1 MNILILFSQPWR
13 VGGAETHVEALLQ
26 GLSGHKLFLTVNKG
40 SNGEKLA
47 KLRAKFPNLKILTIQ
62 ARGANIFRWAKDI
75 RMLSRLVKEQQIQV
89 ISAQQRTAGLWAQAI
104 RRSTQVPYT
113 VTMHDPWH
121 RAMFK
126 SMYARMFSTVFC
138 VSKNL
143 AATLQKDFGFSKEQL
158 QVINNGIDF
167 NAFVPRNLKAC
178 REKLGLD
185 SNVPI
190 LLHVSRLSRVKGAV
204 ALKIIES
211 MKLVLKTRPDAKLI
225 IIGEGPLRSEINE
238 RIRAFN
244 QQYGAAIQIHD
255 FVDAIADWYNAADIL
270 IGEGRVAIETL
281 ACLKPVVAIRNTDT
295 FIGAIREKNI
305 AYACDVNFDGKDQSV
320 DAVHMS
326 ASIAEAF
333 GVERT
338 ESEKIADYIKIR
350 LSLQAM
356 AKAYTDVF
364 ERIV

>member
-1 MNILILFSQPWR
+1 LNILILFSQPWR

-26 GLSGHKLFLTVNKG
+26 GLSGHTLFLTVNKG
-40 SNGEKLA
+40 SNEGKLA
-47 KLRAKFPNLKILTIQ
+47 ELQGKFPKLKILTIQ
-62 ARGANIFRWAKDI
+62 ARGANVFRWAKDI
-75 RMLSRLVKEQQIQV
+75 RMLSRLVKEQKIQV

-121 RAMFK
+121 RALFK
-126 SMYARMFSTVFC
+126 SMYAKMFSTVFC

-143 AATLQKDFGFSKEQL
+143 AVALEKDFGFSKEQL

-167 NAFVPRNLKAC
+167 NAFAPKNAKEC
-178 REKLGLD
+178 RAKLGLD
-185 SNVPI
+185 SDIPI

-211 MKLVLKTRPDAKLI
+211 MKLVIKTRPDAKLI

-238 RIRAFN
+238 SICAFN
-244 QQYGAAIQIHD
+244 QQYGDAIQIHD
-255 FVDAIADWYNAADIL
+255 FVDTITDWYNAADIL
-270 IGEGRVAIETL
+270 VGEGRVAMETL

-295 FIGAIREKNI
+295 FIGAIREANI
-305 AYACDVNFDGKDQSV
+305 AYACDVNFDGIDQSV
-320 DAVHMS
+320 DDMNMA
-326 ASIAEAF
+326 ASIEEAF
-333 GVERT
+333 AVEQT
-338 ESEKIADYIKIR
+338 ECEKIADYIKTR
-350 LSLQAM
+350 LSLQTM
-356 AKAYTDVF
+356 TKAYIDVF